1 MSESEQLSQSNTPF
15 YLCTGF
21 HRSGT
26 SLVAQSLA
34 RGGVNMGG
42 ELMGASFSNPLGHVE
57 DMPAVR
63 MHDQLLALNNSDW
76 RFYDQRPLIK
86 PVWAVNYIRR
96 YLSDKHPGGALA
108 GVKDPRALFY
118 LNDWLEAGQGSLRFI
133 LLYRH
138 WATAAQSLLNRAS
151 RHLVNGRADVATNKV
166 NFSFWQ
172 QPQLAF
178 AMWQASNQR
187 LLNFYQRYPQ
197 HCLLI
202 AQEGFVANNH
212 QATQVAGKIG
222 LPHICLKAD
231 TFKPGLMTDSVSPS
245 VLAILAQGQQQ
256 SLDSLWQALQQQ
268 ADVPAPQAPDIAPP
282 KVFAGAQ
289 MLGIECKGG
298 PGQPEADKSPAP
310 QYNLAGL
317 SWHEA
322 LGVIAGVPEGL
333 VSEVPFLQIFRRP
346 YDQSTEDYFQSL
358 AKLAH
363 GAGYLHLTR
372 LSKFR
377 AMYASAGHWQTER
390 WQLFTEDDCGWHNKP
405 DHNLQKANPFSL
417 HPRTEF
423 TRQLQFEHLLQTEWS
438 LLSQGLKRLKRP
450 ALHQALT
457 ELLLFRSVDAASGL
471 TALAQLAGQQDENE
485 LAECFRIKALRREY
499 SVDTLV
505 GLGDF
510 YLGIGQHQAAHQA
523 LTEALALA
531 PDMPVIK
538 ARMAASY
545 LQLSQPDK
553 AESLLLEAE
562 KLTPNQPVVKRSRA
576 RFNQFMAQQN
586 AADQPSEQA
595 GQSEYQPPLQ
605 PYEEI
610 LALSRDNPALGQ
622 ALDLHNRRIAF
633 VLRNNRQWL
642 RKAMVSLTP
651 TAAESLAEKI
661 DQQWCRIWPAE
672 VVDFVLGQPVGW
684 RGKKNVSSG
693 DSCVGAGL
701 ALMVMITEAEA
712 GKALLGLISH
722 LVPAARLVVFVS
734 EQCQQPV
741 RDYCEA
747 AQLKPAEIK
756 VTDAG
761 APEQAEIEVPQDS
774 LLAEAHWLGLLNTG
788 WWHKQTDKRAQE
800 ASAEPEWLLQQWYNL
815 LCPQLTG
822 YLDNNHSAAKQ
833 LIVPPLYP
841 LHQAEDAAVSAQ
853 LPAEQLPTSMCWVN
867 NPEAGASL
875 SPDKLMAHGYQL
887 AFSHQLLSEPAADS
901 AE

>member
-1 MSESEQLSQSNTPF
+1 MSESEQLSQSTTPF

-34 RGGVNMGG
+34 RGGLNMGG

-96 YLSDKHPGGALA
+96 YLSDKHPGGELS
-108 GVKDPRALFY
+108 GVKDPRAVFY
-118 LNDWLEAGQGSLRFI
+118 LEDWREAGQGRLRCI

-202 AQEGFVANNH
+202 AQEGFVADNQ
-212 QATQVAGKIG
+212 QATQVAAKIG
-222 LPHICLKAD
+222 LPQICLKAD
-231 TFKPGLMTDSVSPS
+231 TFKPGLMTDKVSPA
-245 VLAILAQGQQQ
+245 VLAMLEQGQQQ

-282 KVFAGAQ
+282 KVFAGVQ

-310 QYNLAGL
+310 QYNLTEL
-317 SWHEA
+317 SWQEA
-322 LGVIAGVPEGL
+322 LGVIAGVPERL
-333 VSEVPFLQIFRRP
+333 ISEVPFLQIFRRP
-346 YDQSTEDYFQSL
+346 FNQGTEDYFQSL

-377 AMYASAGHWQTER
+377 AMYASAGHWQIER
-390 WQLFTEDDCGWHNKP
+390 WQLFTENDCCWHSKP
-405 DHNLQKANPFSL
+405 DHSLPKANPFSL

-423 TRQLQFEHLLQTEWS
+423 AQQLQFEHLLQADWPQ
-438 LLSQGLKRLKRP
+438 LLHALQRLKRP

-457 ELLLFRSVDAASGL
+457 ELLLFRSVDAASEL
-471 TALAQLAGQQDENE
+471 TALAQLAGQQEENE
-485 LAECFRIKALRREY
+485 LAECFRIKALCREY

-510 YLGIGQHQAAHQA
+510 YRSIGQHQAAHQA

-538 ARMAASY
+538 ARVAASC
-545 LQLSQPDK
+545 LQQGQADK
-553 AESLLLEAE
+553 AEALLLEAE
-562 KLTPNQPVVKRSRA
+562 KLTPNQPVVKRCRA
-576 RFNQFMAQQN
+576 RFNQFMAQQSTEN
-586 AADQPSEQA
+586 KPSEQTCL
-595 GQSEYQPPLQ
+595 SEYQPPVQ

-610 LALSRDNPALGQ
+610 IALSRDNPPLGQ

-642 RKAMVSLTP
+642 KKAMTNLTP
-651 TAAESLAEKI
+651 TAADCLAEKI

-684 RGKKNVSSG
+684 RNQKNASSG
-693 DSCVGAGL
+693 DSCIGAGG

-712 GKALLGLISH
+712 GKALLALISQ
-722 LVPAARLVVFVS
+722 LAPAARLVVFVS
-734 EQCQQPV
+734 EQCQQSV
-741 RDYCEA
+741 RQYCEA
-747 AQLKPAEIK
+747 AQVEPAEIN
-756 VTDAG
+756 VRDTG
-761 APEQAEIEVPQDS
+761 APEQAEIEVSEDS
-774 LLAEAHWLGLLNTG
+774 PLADAHWLGLLTTSWRHNQTG
-788 WWHKQTDKRAQE
+788 NCAEE
-800 ASAEPEWLLQQWYNL
+800 ASTEPEWLLQQWYNL
-815 LCPQLTG
+815 LCPQLTR
-822 YLDNNHSAAKQ
+822 YLSNNQSAAKQ
-833 LIVPPLYP
+833 LIVPPLFP
-841 LHQAEDAAVSAQ
+841 LHQTTNVTALMQSPAQ
-853 LPAEQLPTSMCWVN
+853 HLPTSMCWIS
-867 NPEAGASL
+867 NPVTGVGL
-875 SPDKLMAHGYQL
+875 SADKLVARGYRL
-887 AFSHQLLSEPAADS
+887 AFSHQLSSEPADS